1 MKFILY
7 SQLIIILG
15 LLLLLSRTHSLQDE
29 IETLKARDTTRN
41 RQIAAL
47 SHRITLAEGNSKRM
61 FEQIN
66 GIFARKNFIPLALPN
81 SWLVYEM
88 GE

>member
-1 MKFILY
+1 MKFRDFILFA
-7 SQLIIILG
+7 LIALCIV
-15 LLLLLSRTHSLQDE
+15 LLYNLQDE